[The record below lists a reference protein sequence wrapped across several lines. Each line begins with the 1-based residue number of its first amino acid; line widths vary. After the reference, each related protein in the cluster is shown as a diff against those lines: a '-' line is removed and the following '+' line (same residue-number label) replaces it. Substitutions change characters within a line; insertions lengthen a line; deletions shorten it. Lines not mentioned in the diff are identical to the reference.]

1 MTGESK
7 PESLA
12 FSSSVIA
19 VGKANGV
26 KQAKG
31 GGMTAKVLSDNLAK
45 GFSPTKTFLIQIE
58 LNCVT
63 FFDARSIQKTFIFV
77 DLCLNLFGRHVAP
90 GHSSERVKAPVGLQ
104 AETDIFY

>member
-1 MTGESK
+1 
-7 PESLA
+7 
-12 FSSSVIA
+12 
-19 VGKANGV
+19 
-26 KQAKG
+26 
-31 GGMTAKVLSDNLAK
+31 MTAKVLSDNLAK

-77 DLCLNLFGRHVAP
+77 DLCLKRFGRHVAT